1 MNWQQPDYRRGNLVN
16 LMSSLITGSG
26 GSSLYPSLV
35 QLQPHH
41 VEAKDR
47 VVLFVVDGLG
57 FEFIDQHPNSFL
69 REHTQ
74 CTLSSVFPSTTA
86 SAITTLMSGL
96 APRQHG
102 LTGWFTY
109 LAALGTVMAVLPFQ
123 PRCGGSFA
131 RPAAQA
137 REIFDWVPLY
147 DTLKRKCY
155 LVLPENIS
163 DSVYSMT
170 LGGSAQRMG
179 YDNLENMFEHVT
191 RILSNTG
198 ERSFTYIYWPMFDM
212 LSHQFG
218 VYSDRVA
225 RHYTE
230 LDGAFANFAA
240 TIDPSSTLVLATADH
255 GLIDT
260 AADRTIFTKD
270 HPELAATLLLPL
282 CGEPR
287 VAYCYIRHGAEK
299 KFLDY
304 IEGYLNHACVV
315 KRSSELIAT
324 DYFGEGVKHPD
335 LHRRVGDYVLLMK
348 DNYVLKDRL
357 FGETPFAHVGVH
369 GGLTS
374 AEMTVPLVNIAS

>member
-1 MNWQQPDYRRGNLVN
+1 MNWLQPDYRRGNLVN

-26 GSSLYPSLV
+26 GSSLYPPLD
-35 QLQPHH
+35 QLQPDQ
-41 VEAKDR
+41 VEAKNQ

-74 CTLSSVFPSTTA
+74 STLNSVFPSTTA
-86 SAITTLMSGL
+86 SAITSLMSGL
-96 APRQHG
+96 APGQHG

-109 LAALGTVMAVLPFQ
+109 LAALGMVTAVLPFQ

-131 RPAAQA
+131 RPAVQA
-137 REIFDWVPLY
+137 RAIFDWVPLY
-147 DTLKRKCY
+147 DTLNRKCY

-163 DSVYSMT
+163 DSVYSTT
-170 LGGSAQRMG
+170 LGGSAQRVG
-179 YDNLENMFEHVT
+179 YDGLEEMFEHAAT
-191 RILSNTG
+191 ILSRPR
-198 ERSFTYIYWPMFDM
+198 ERSFTYIYWPLFDM
-212 LSHQFG
+212 FAHQFG
-218 VYSDRVA
+218 VNSDRVA
-225 RHYTE
+225 THFTE
-230 LDGAFANFAA
+230 LDRAFAKFAE
-240 TIDPSSTLVLATADH
+240 TIDHTSALVLATADH

-260 AADRTIFTKD
+260 VSDRIIFTHD
-270 HPELAATLLLPL
+270 HPELAAQLLLPL

-287 VAYCYIRHGAEK
+287 VAYCYVRHSAEQD
-299 KFLDY
+299 FLDY
-304 IEGYLNHACVV
+304 VARNLNHACIV
-315 KRSSELIAT
+315 KRSSELIEK
-324 DYFGEGVKHPD
+324 DYFGVGIKHPD

-374 AEMTVPLVNIAS
+374 AEMKVPLINI